1 MVISEAGN
9 YMARRQRQV
18 CVSDFS
24 TAVFDNTVGVRKFC
38 GMEPFGAFRLR
49 TELCAVTQGFV
60 LFQRT
65 HSASYQ
71 AVTTHRKA
79 VTLTLLCQHLK
90 Q

>member
-1 MVISEAGN
+1 
-9 YMARRQRQV
+9 
-18 CVSDFS
+18 
-24 TAVFDNTVGVRKFC
+24 
-38 GMEPFGAFRLR
+38 MEPFGAFRLR